1 MAKLLETD
9 VLENQTIVAALEI
22 GSYTASAEKFIGIDI
37 MADQIQGDG
46 DYEVYITRQLAG
58 AGSAYKSMVTTETV
72 VAGVTAILFPSII
85 IRVSNT
91 DILKVYLK
99 GLGADTT
106 TVDTRVEFWDAPVV
120 VADILS
126 DATAFAGANID
137 QQLTTLLTTAMT
149 ESYASDGSAPTLAQA
164 QFATQQFLQ
173 ERSIS
178 NLTLTVKKLDG
189 TTTAQTFTLNDA
201 ATPSSITRAS

>member
-1 MAKLLETD
+1 MAYTLDFGLALGGSKTGLTM
-9 VLENQTIVAALEI
+9 AAQLVDTTGTNTGSELTTGFAEI
-22 GSYTASAEKFIGIDI
+22 G
-37 MADQIQGDG
+37 QG
-46 DYEVYITRQLAG
+46 YYQWH
-58 AGSAYKSMVTTETV
+58 Y
-72 VAGVTAILFPSII
+72 
-85 IRVSNT
+85 
-91 DILKVYLK
+91 
-99 GLGADTT
+99 
-106 TVDTRVEFWDAPVV
+106 
-120 VADILS
+120 
-126 DATAFAGANID
+126 TAFADGFRGGVKFYEDGITGTILAFAAINPEEGEYVD